1 MNRRIPFP
9 LPRDKQKQI
18 AQQEAEQD
26 EADAR
31 ADSRDIISRDEL
43 KRNAWKVQK
52 TKEREKA
59 EVCVHYCLC
68 VLQARAQARVL
79 FRILFFSPSLFFLS
93 QPHPVMI
100 CVHMIFLFVCIGVTT
115 CANMRVFMHIC
126 QYPCVHNAPPSHT
139 ICVCPL
145 TRQIGV

>member
-59 EVCVHYCLC
+59 EVCVRIC
-68 VLQARAQARVL
+68 VCVSQARARVP
-79 FRILFFSPSLFFLS
+79 FRILFLSPSLFFSVCLS
-93 QPHPVMI
+93 PSPCLALRAHN
-100 CVHMIFLFVCIGVTT
+100 FVLYV
-115 CANMRVFMHIC
+115 
-126 QYPCVHNAPPSHT
+126 Y
-139 ICVCPL
+139 
-145 TRQIGV
+145 